1 MSNGHANS
9 EHDVHNMRSFRS
21 TDSEEA
27 RPAMKKQQM
36 TGVVFIVIAIGAGA
50 INALQIGMLGNIRI
64 DRGTFEATWISML
77 ASLAGMALL
86 LGLRSFAGQSTNL
99 PSPFDSWW
107 PYLSLT
113 IVMTTSLLVAGR
125 GLPFFLLATGLTSI
139 PYLLAAA
146 YVGPRIGLG
155 VYFAAVVA
163 GQLTMS
169 VFLDHIGAFGSVTRS
184 VDPLR
189 IVGIGA
195 LLVGVVLI
203 RGRS

>member
-1 MSNGHANS
+1 MGLSGSADF
-9 EHDVHNMRSFRS
+9 EVTRS
-21 TDSEEA
+21 
-27 RPAMKKQQM
+27 AMKKQQM
-36 TGVVFIVIAIGAGA
+36 TGIVFILIAIGAGA

-86 LGLRSFAGQSTNL
+86 LGLRSFVGQSTNL
-99 PSPFDSWW
+99 LSPFDSWW
-107 PYLSLT
+107 PYVGLT

-125 GLPFFLLATGLTSI
+125 GLPFFLLTTGLTSI

-155 VYFAAVVA
+155 VYFAAVVT

-169 VFLDHIGAFGSVTRS
+169 VLLDHIGAFGSVTRS

-189 IVGIGA
+189 ILGIGT

-203 RGRS
+203 RG